1 MSSEDRA
8 KFVKEFGPRVN
19 ALVERLHKAA
29 NVGKG
34 PMGLGKLDILV
45 AASMELLTSALANLP
60 EPMRG
65 ERIRG
70 LSATLA
76 RDVAQKRRRIEQKI
90 PNRKLDALR
99 QTPPKGSA

>member
-1 MSSEDRA
+1 
-8 KFVKEFGPRVN
+8 
-19 ALVERLHKAA
+19 L
-29 NVGKG
+29 
-34 PMGLGKLDILV
+34 
-45 AASMELLTSALANLP
+45 ALANMP

-65 ERIRG
+65 ERVRG

-76 RDVAQKRRRIEQKI
+76 SDVAQKRRRIEQKI